1 MSLKL
6 LGSLQTPYF
15 PDPQDGQGH
24 THKNEVHPKHNR
36 MAALHIGYGLPVLYD
51 HK

>member
-1 MSLKL
+1 MCVNSEAGQSTLYTDIEVCLKN
-6 LGSLQTPYF
+6 
-15 PDPQDGQGH
+15 
-24 THKNEVHPKHNR
+24 KVHPRHNR